1 MQFWNFSKTIIC
13 ANWFLIQFF
22 VFSLGRYSVKLFLPP
37 LPPKHSQIKWW
48 DNFEKYFPLKI
59 TFLFELCAILK
70 FRQKKFYWLKW
81 IYVLVFSLPLKAS
94 PGKKFFGPPPKKLV
108 EKPFLGHFWLKIG
121 YSCPDNFEKPRWK
134 FLSWHLVIFWRN
146 FPKGAKTFQ
155 RDWIWMY
162 RSFQSKR

>member
-1 MQFWNFSKTIIC
+1 MKMICWRYQARIVFTITGQLCTKINFTGKWPKIQIRAIWGLIIICLNFVQFWNFARKNFIGL
-13 ANWFLIQFF
+13 NGYVFWF
-22 VFSLGRYSVKLFLPP
+22 
-37 LPPKHSQIKWW
+37 
-48 DNFEKYFPLKI
+48 
-59 TFLFELCAILK
+59 FLFHLRPHPA
-70 FRQKKFYWLKW
+70 KK
-81 IYVLVFSLPLKAS
+81 I
-94 PGKKFFGPPPKKLV
+94 FGPPPKKLV

-155 RDWIWMY
+155 RDWIWMC